1 MADPQVLYQTTPA
14 YIVNQAVDRL
24 GVPGAIIGAI
34 DDGTPVAEAARRVY
48 GQALR
53 QLLNTA
59 HWDFARKRAP
69 LTLLGDATGFSQ
81 QAMPWVLDIVEQPW
95 TYAYAWPIDGVQG
108 RWMPWTPNNGP
119 PVSFFGETVTT
130 APFTTPVWPVTQ
142 PARFLVASS
151 DQYPY
156 AGYGQIP
163 WDQQPDLRRTHGVGP
178 NTRKIILSD
187 CGPPAEFV
195 YTRLVVVIE
204 EWDRLF
210 REAMVMMMALAIA
223 PTAIEDPKIR
233 FPAMDR
239 IVPELKSAIADA
251 RVANGN
257 ESGMPQTVDHQP
269 VWMTARSRGWSGA
282 TPGFDGAIY
291 TGYTY
296 YPWDSSMSWCGS
308 VF

>member
-1 MADPQVLYQTTPA
+1 MSDPQILYQTTPA

-119 PVSFFGETVTT
+119 PVSGTGVPLTT
-130 APFTTPVWPVTQ
+130 APFTTPV
-142 PARFLVASS
+142 S
-151 DQYPY
+151 
-156 AGYGQIP
+156 
-163 WDQQPDLRRTHGVGP
+163 
-178 NTRKIILSD
+178 
-187 CGPPAEFV
+187 
-195 YTRLVVVIE
+195 
-204 EWDRLF
+204 
-210 REAMVMMMALAIA
+210 
-223 PTAIEDPKIR
+223 
-233 FPAMDR
+233 
-239 IVPELKSAIADA
+239 
-251 RVANGN
+251 
-257 ESGMPQTVDHQP
+257 
-269 VWMTARSRGWSGA
+269 
-282 TPGFDGAIY
+282 
-291 TGYTY
+291 
-296 YPWDSSMSWCGS
+296 
-308 VF
+308 